1 MDEGS
6 ANSWRTRPAG
16 SLDIVPADH
25 PALLLPAK
33 PFLFPG
39 DEGEALQL
47 IAALQDVLDR
57 IGDAYTAR
65 NGLGISAPQIG
76 APRAACLVR
85 PRTGADVVLLNPRV
99 IEASAEETLLY
110 EGCLS
115 CFHVRGLVP
124 RPRVIDVEHQ
134 DPDGERHVT
143 RFRHGTARHVAHEV
157 DHLNGILYTHR
168 MRAGT
173 SPVPLDSCPDTG
185 RLWPSR

>member
-6 ANSWRTRPAG
+6 GNSWRNRPTR
-16 SLDIVPADH
+16 SLDIVPAED
-25 PALLLPAK
+25 PALLQPAK

-39 DEGEALQL
+39 DEDEALHL
-47 IAALQDVLDR
+47 IEALRDVFDR
-57 IGDAYTAR
+57 ISDAYTAR

-76 APRAACLVR
+76 VPRAACLIR
-85 PRTGADVVLLNPRV
+85 PRVGADIVLLNPRI
-99 IEASAEETLLY
+99 IEASAEETVLY

-115 CFHVRGLVP
+115 SFHVRGLVP

-157 DHLNGILYTHR
+157 DHLHGILYTHR

-173 SPVPLDSCPDTG
+173 APVPLDRYPDAG
-185 RLWPSR
+185 RLWPTR